1 MHYLR
6 VRQQSPGTGLSSLCS
21 LNLGVLMGRIS
32 TIHLM
37 ILTVLLFA
45 GAVLAVSPAAAA
57 PPVLNL
63 PGTQSASEGNPLTFM
78 VSATDPDG
86 QTVSLFSAQRPTG
99 ATFVDHRDNTGTF
112 DWTPDFGQAGAYTV
126 LFLAD
131 DTFGGTDN
139 GSVTI
144 NVAVQNAP
152 PELTTIGN
160 RNVDQ
165 GSTQFVSLSG
175 YDSDGDALTFTASGL
190 PSYATFTDY
199 GDGSGNITLA
209 PTLSTPPGPTSIT
222 VTLSDGTD
230 SVNETFTVT
239 VNGTQTTNAPIL
251 DAIGNKAVNEGQTTQ
266 VSISA
271 DDADGDVLNWTVSLP
286 GFAALTTGAS
296 GPGTLSATITLAPGY
311 CQAGSYEATVTVSD
325 GVYQDSE
332 TFTITV
338 VNSNR
343 TPSWDASSYTA
354 TVPEGGTTNLSV
366 GASDPDEFC
375 GQGAPVLSVSTS
387 DGGSA
392 LTATLTD
399 AGNGSAT
406 LALSATPTAAGVYHV
421 TLHQA
426 DRDNDLLGSNVVVTV
441 TVTDVAAALAARA
454 WTDADPIRLDIGK
467 PRERFYLENVSGF
480 ALADVNL
487 SSVRLIA
494 WTNSGSVTSIAPLSD
509 QFETAT
515 DRDHNG
521 VLELRMEFG
530 KDDLRAL
537 FANIGDRVSAN
548 MTLKATLRNGAELS
562 VPVNVDVMREPK
574 GVIKRLGPNPLNPE
588 TAVSIVLSTGGRLRV
603 RVFDVTG
610 KMVRTLVDT
619 ASAPA
624 GLTVVRF
631 DGRTQR
637 GITLASGRY
646 FVQAETDEG
655 NDVTPLTIMK

>member
-1 MHYLR
+1 
-6 VRQQSPGTGLSSLCS
+6 
-21 LNLGVLMGRIS
+21 MGRIS
-32 TIHLM
+32 TIHLTV
-37 ILTVLLFA
+37 LTVLLFA

-57 PPVLNL
+57 PPVLNV
-63 PGTQSASEGNPLTFM
+63 PGPQSASEGNPLTFM

-112 DWTPDFGQAGAYTV
+112 DWTPAFGQAGTYTV

-144 NVAVQNAP
+144 TVAVQNAP
-152 PELTTIGN
+152 PVLTTIGN

-175 YDSDGDALTFTASGL
+175 FDPDGSPLTFTTSAL

-199 GDGSGNITLA
+199 GDGSGNITLS
-209 PTLSTPPGPTSIT
+209 PTLSTPPGPTDIT

-230 SVNETFTVT
+230 TVSETFTVT
-239 VNGTQTTNAPIL
+239 VNGTQTTNAPVL
-251 DAIGNKAVNEGQTTQ
+251 ATIGNKAVNEGQTTQ
-266 VSISA
+266 VSLSA
-271 DDADGDVLNWTVSLP
+271 SDADGDVLNWTVSLP
-286 GFAALTTGAS
+286 GFATLTTGAS
-296 GPGTLSATITLAPGY
+296 GPGTLAATITLAPGY

-338 VNSNR
+338 VNVNR
-343 TPSWDASSYTA
+343 TPAWDAASYTA
-354 TVPEGGTTNLSV
+354 SLPEGGTTNLSV
-366 GASDPDEFC
+366 GASDPDELC
-375 GQGAPVLSVSTS
+375 GQGAPVLTVSTS

-392 LTATLTD
+392 LAATLTD
-399 AGNGSAT
+399 AGNGTGT

-421 TLHQA
+421 ALSQA
-426 DRDNDLLGSNVVVTV
+426 DRDNALLTSNVVVTV
-441 TVTDVAAALAARA
+441 TVTDVAAPLAARA
-454 WTDADPIRLDIGK
+454 WSDADPIRLDIGK
-467 PRERFYLENVSGF
+467 PRERFYLEAVSGF

-487 SSVRLIA
+487 SSLRLFA
-494 WTNSGSVTSIAPLSD
+494 WTNSGSLTSIAPLPD
-509 QFETAT
+509 QFETSG

-537 FANIGDRVSAN
+537 FSNIGDRVSAN
-548 MTLKATLRNGAELS
+548 MTLKATLRNGAELT
-562 VPVNVDVMREPK
+562 VPVNLVVAREPK

-588 TAVSIVLSTGGRLRV
+588 TAISIVLSRNGRLLV

-610 KMVRTLVDT
+610 KMVRTLADV

-624 GLTVVRF
+624 GLNVVRF
-631 DGRTQR
+631 DGKTER
-637 GITLASGRY
+637 GLTLASGRY
-646 FVQAETDEG
+646 FVQAQTDEG
-655 NDVTPLTIMK
+655 NDVTPLTILK

>member
-1 MHYLR
+1 
-6 VRQQSPGTGLSSLCS
+6 
-21 LNLGVLMGRIS
+21 MGRIS
-32 TIHLM
+32 TIHLTV
-37 ILTVLLFA
+37 LAVLLFA
-45 GAVLAVSPAAAA
+45 GAVLAVSTAVAA

-63 PGTQSASEGNPLTFM
+63 PGPQSASEGNPLTFM

-86 QTVSLFSAQRPTG
+86 QTVSLFSAQRPAG

-112 DWTPDFGQAGAYTV
+112 DWTPDFGQAGSYTV

-144 NVAVQNAP
+144 DVAVQNAP
-152 PELTTIGN
+152 PVLTSIGN

-165 GSTQFVSLSG
+165 GSTEFVSLSG
-175 YDSDGDALTFTASGL
+175 FDPDGSQLTFTTSAL
-190 PSYATFTDY
+190 PSYAEFTDY
-199 GDGSGNITLA
+199 GDGSGNITLS
-209 PTLSTPPGPTSIT
+209 PTLSTPPGPTNIT

-230 SVNETFTVT
+230 SVSETFTVT
-239 VNGTQTTNAPIL
+239 VNGTQTTSAPVL
-251 DAIGNKAVNEGQTTQ
+251 AAIGNKAVNEGQTVQ
-266 VSISA
+266 VSLSA

-286 GFAALTTGAS
+286 GFATLTTGAS

-325 GVYQDSE
+325 GVYNDSE

-338 VNSNR
+338 VNVNR
-343 TPSWDASSYTA
+343 TATWDASSYTA
-354 TVPEGGTTNLSV
+354 TLPEGGTTSLSV
-366 GASDPDEFC
+366 GASDPDEAC

-392 LTATLTD
+392 LGATLTD
-399 AGNGSAT
+399 AGDGSGT

-426 DRDNDLLGSNVVVTV
+426 DRDNALLGSNVVVTV
-441 TVTDVAAALAARA
+441 TVTDVAAPLAARA
-454 WTDADPIRLDIGK
+454 WSDANPIRLDIGK
-467 PRERFYLENVSGF
+467 PRERFYLEAVSGF

-487 SSVRLIA
+487 SSIRLFA
-494 WTNSGSVTSIAPLSD
+494 STNSGSVPSIGPLPD
-509 QFETAT
+509 AFETTT
-515 DRDHNG
+515 DRDRNG

-537 FANIGDRVSAN
+537 FSNIGDHLSAS
-548 MTLKATLRNGAELS
+548 MTLRATLRNGAELS
-562 VPVNVDVMREPK
+562 VPVNVEVAREPK

-588 TAVSIVLSTGGRLRV
+588 TAISIVLSRDGRLLV

-610 KMVRTLVDT
+610 KMVRTLVDV

-624 GLTVVRF
+624 GLNVIRF
-631 DGRTQR
+631 DGKTTH
-637 GITLASGRY
+637 GMTLASGRY

-655 NDVTPLTIMK
+655 SDVTPLTILK

>member
-1 MHYLR
+1 
-6 VRQQSPGTGLSSLCS
+6 
-21 LNLGVLMGRIS
+21 MGRIS
-32 TIHLM
+32 TIHLTV
-37 ILTVLLFA
+37 LTVLLFA

-63 PGTQSASEGNPLTFM
+63 PGPQSASEGNPLTFM

-112 DWTPDFGQAGAYTV
+112 DWTPAFGQAGTYTV

-144 NVAVQNAP
+144 TVAVQNAP
-152 PELTTIGN
+152 PVLTTIGN

-175 YDSDGDALTFTASGL
+175 FDPDGSPLTFTTSAL

-199 GDGSGNITLA
+199 GDGTGNITLS
-209 PTLSTPPGPTSIT
+209 PTLSTPPGPTDIT

-230 SVNETFTVT
+230 SVSETFTVT
-239 VNGTQTTNAPIL
+239 VNGTQTTNAPVL
-251 DAIGNKAVNEGQTTQ
+251 ATIGNKAVNEGQTTQ
-266 VSISA
+266 VSLSA
-271 DDADGDVLNWTVSLP
+271 SDADGDVLNWTVSLP
-286 GFAALTTGAS
+286 GFATLTTGAS

-338 VNSNR
+338 VNVNR
-343 TPSWDASSYTA
+343 TPAWDAASYTA
-354 TVPEGGTTNLSV
+354 SLPEGGTTNLSV
-366 GASDPDEFC
+366 GASDPDELC
-375 GQGAPVLSVSTS
+375 GQGAPVLTVSTS

-392 LTATLTD
+392 LAATLTD
-399 AGNGSAT
+399 AGNGTGT
-406 LALSATPTAAGVYHV
+406 LGLSATPTAAGVYHV
-421 TLHQA
+421 TLSQA
-426 DRDNDLLGSNVVVTV
+426 DRDNALLTSNVVVTV
-441 TVTDVAAALAARA
+441 TVTDVAAPLAARA
-454 WTDADPIRLDIGK
+454 WSDADPIRLDIGK
-467 PRERFYLENVSGF
+467 PRERFYLEAVSGF

-487 SSVRLIA
+487 SSLRLFA
-494 WTNSGSVTSIAPLSD
+494 WTNSGSLTSIAPLPD
-509 QFETAT
+509 QFETSG

-537 FANIGDRVSAN
+537 FSNIGDRVSAN
-548 MTLKATLRNGAELS
+548 MTLKATLRNGAELT
-562 VPVNVDVMREPK
+562 VPVNLVVAREPK

-588 TAVSIVLSTGGRLRV
+588 TAISIVLSRNGRLLV

-610 KMVRTLVDT
+610 KMVRTLTDV

-624 GLTVVRF
+624 GLNVVRF
-631 DGRTQR
+631 DGKTER

-646 FVQAETDEG
+646 FVKAETDEG
-655 NDVTPLTIMK
+655 NDVTPLTILK

>member
-1 MHYLR
+1 MHDLR
-6 VRQQSPGTGLSSLCS
+6 VRQKSPGTGVAVCAI
-21 LNLGVLMGRIS
+21 NLGVHMGRIS
-32 TIHLM
+32 TIHLTV
-37 ILTVLLFA
+37 LTVLLFA

-63 PGTQSASEGNPLTFM
+63 PGPQSASEGNPLTFM

-112 DWTPDFGQAGAYTV
+112 DWTPAFGQAGTYTV

-144 NVAVQNAP
+144 TVAVQNAP
-152 PELTTIGN
+152 PVLTTIGN

-175 YDSDGDALTFTASGL
+175 FDPDGSQLTFTTSAL

-199 GDGSGNITLA
+199 GDGTGNITLS
-209 PTLSTPPGPTSIT
+209 PTLSTPPGPTDIT

-230 SVNETFTVT
+230 SVSETFTVT
-239 VNGTQTTNAPIL
+239 VNGTQTTNAPVL
-251 DAIGNKAVNEGQTTQ
+251 ATIGNKAVNEGQTTQ
-266 VSISA
+266 VSLSA
-271 DDADGDVLNWTVSLP
+271 SDADGDVLNWTVSLP
-286 GFAALTTGAS
+286 GFATLTTGAS

-338 VNSNR
+338 VNVNR
-343 TPSWDASSYTA
+343 TPAWDAASYTA
-354 TVPEGGTTNLSV
+354 SLPEGGTTNLSV
-366 GASDPDEFC
+366 GASDPDELC
-375 GQGAPVLSVSTS
+375 GQGAPVLTVSTS

-392 LTATLTD
+392 LAATLTD
-399 AGNGSAT
+399 AGNGTGT
-406 LALSATPTAAGVYHV
+406 LGLSATPTAAGVYHV
-421 TLHQA
+421 TLSQA
-426 DRDNDLLGSNVVVTV
+426 DRDNALLTSNVVVTV
-441 TVTDVAAALAARA
+441 TVTDVAAPLAARA
-454 WTDADPIRLDIGK
+454 WSDADPIRLDIGK
-467 PRERFYLENVSGF
+467 PRERFYLEAVSGF

-487 SSVRLIA
+487 SSLRLFA
-494 WTNSGSVTSIAPLSD
+494 WTNSGSLTSIAPLPD
-509 QFETAT
+509 QFETT
-515 DRDHNG
+515 GDRDHNG

-530 KDDLRAL
+530 KEDLRAL
-537 FANIGDRVSAN
+537 FSNIGDRVSAN
-548 MTLKATLRNGAELS
+548 MTLKATLRNGAELT
-562 VPVNVDVMREPK
+562 VPVNVVVAREPK

-588 TAVSIVLSTGGRLRV
+588 TAISIVLSRNGRLLV

-610 KMVRTLVDT
+610 KMVRTLADVP
-619 ASAPA
+619 SAPA

-631 DGRTQR
+631 DGKTER
-637 GITLASGRY
+637 GLTLASGRY
-646 FVQAETDEG
+646 FVQAQTDEG
-655 NDVTPLTIMK
+655 NDVTPLTILK

>member
-1 MHYLR
+1 
-6 VRQQSPGTGLSSLCS
+6 
-21 LNLGVLMGRIS
+21 MGRIS
-32 TIHLM
+32 TIHLTV
-37 ILTVLLFA
+37 LTVLLFA

-57 PPVLNL
+57 PPVLNV
-63 PGTQSASEGNPLTFM
+63 PGPQSASEGNPLTFM

-112 DWTPDFGQAGAYTV
+112 DWTPAFGQAGTYTV

-144 NVAVQNAP
+144 TVAVQNAP
-152 PELTTIGN
+152 PVLTFIGN

-175 YDSDGDALTFTASGL
+175 FDPDGSPLTFTTSAL

-199 GDGSGNITLA
+199 GDGSGNITLS
-209 PTLSTPPGPTSIT
+209 PTLSTPPGPTDIT

-230 SVNETFTVT
+230 TVSETFTVT
-239 VNGTQTTNAPIL
+239 VNGTQTTNAPVL
-251 DAIGNKAVNEGQTTQ
+251 ATIGNKAVNEGQTTQ
-266 VSISA
+266 VSLSA
-271 DDADGDVLNWTVSLP
+271 SDADGDVLNWTVSLP
-286 GFAALTTGAS
+286 GFATLTTGAS
-296 GPGTLSATITLAPGY
+296 GPGTLAATITLAPGY

-338 VNSNR
+338 VNVNR
-343 TPSWDASSYTA
+343 TPAWDAASYTA
-354 TVPEGGTTNLSV
+354 SLPEGGTTNLSV
-366 GASDPDEFC
+366 GASDPDELC
-375 GQGAPVLSVSTS
+375 GQGAPVLTVSTS

-392 LTATLTD
+392 LAATLTD
-399 AGNGSAT
+399 AGNGTGT

-421 TLHQA
+421 ALSQA
-426 DRDNDLLGSNVVVTV
+426 DRDNALLTSNVVVTV
-441 TVTDVAAALAARA
+441 TVTDVAAPLAARA
-454 WTDADPIRLDIGK
+454 WSDADPIRLDIGK
-467 PRERFYLENVSGF
+467 PRERFYLEAVSGF

-487 SSVRLIA
+487 SSLRLFA
-494 WTNSGSVTSIAPLSD
+494 WTNSGSLTSIAPLPD
-509 QFETAT
+509 QFETSG

-537 FANIGDRVSAN
+537 FSNIGDRVSAN
-548 MTLKATLRNGAELS
+548 MTLKATLRNGAELT
-562 VPVNVDVMREPK
+562 VPVNLVVAREPK
-574 GVIKRLGPNPLNPE
+574 GVIKRLVPNPLNPE
-588 TAVSIVLSTGGRLRV
+588 TAISIVLSRNGRLLV

-610 KMVRTLVDT
+610 KMVRTLADV

-624 GLTVVRF
+624 GLNVVRF
-631 DGRTQR
+631 DGKTER
-637 GITLASGRY
+637 GLTLASGRY
-646 FVQAETDEG
+646 FVQAQTDEG
-655 NDVTPLTIMK
+655 NDVTPLTILK

>member
-1 MHYLR
+1 
-6 VRQQSPGTGLSSLCS
+6 
-21 LNLGVLMGRIS
+21 MGRIS

-37 ILTVLLFA
+37 VLTVLLFA
-45 GAVLAVSPAAAA
+45 GAVLAVTPAAAA

-63 PGTQSASEGNPLTFM
+63 PGPQSASEGNPLTFT

-112 DWTPDFGQAGAYTV
+112 DWTPDFGQAGSYTV

-144 NVAVQNAP
+144 DVAVQNAP
-152 PELTTIGN
+152 PVLTSIGN

-175 YDSDGDALTFTASGL
+175 FDPDGSQLTFTTSAL
-190 PSYATFTDY
+190 PSYMTFTDY

-209 PTLSTPPGPTSIT
+209 PTLSTPPGSTDVT

-230 SVNETFTVT
+230 SVSETFTVT
-239 VNGTQTTNAPIL
+239 VNGTQTTNAPVL
-251 DAIGNKAVNEGQTTQ
+251 AAIGNKAVNEGQTVQ
-266 VSISA
+266 VSLSA
-271 DDADGDVLNWTVSLP
+271 DDADGDALNWTVSLP

-311 CQAGSYEATVTVSD
+311 CQAGTYEATVTVSD
-325 GVYQDSE
+325 GVYLDSE

-338 VNSNR
+338 VNVNR
-343 TPSWDASSYTA
+343 TPAWDASSYTA
-354 TVPEGGTTNLSV
+354 SLPEGGTTNLSV
-366 GASDPDEFC
+366 GASDPDELC

-392 LTATLTD
+392 IAATLTD
-399 AGNGSAT
+399 AGNGTGT

-426 DRDNDLLGSNVVVTV
+426 DHDNALLGSNVVVTV
-441 TVTDVAAALAARA
+441 TVTDVAAPLAARA
-454 WTDADPIRLDIGK
+454 WSDADPIRLDIGK
-467 PRERFYLENVSGF
+467 PRERFYLEAISGF

-487 SSVRLIA
+487 SSIRLFA
-494 WTNSGSVTSIAPLSD
+494 STNSGSVPSIAALSD
-509 QFETAT
+509 AFETTT

-537 FANIGDRVSAN
+537 FSNIGDHLSAS
-548 MTLKATLRNGAELS
+548 MTLKATLRNGAELA
-562 VPVNVDVMREPK
+562 VPVNVEVAREPK

-588 TAVSIVLSTGGRLRV
+588 TAISIVLSRNGRLLV

-610 KMVRTLVDT
+610 KMVRTLTDV

-624 GLTVVRF
+624 GLNVVRF
-631 DGRTQR
+631 DGKTER

-646 FVQAETDEG
+646 FVKAETDEG
-655 NDVTPLTIMK
+655 NDVTPLTILK